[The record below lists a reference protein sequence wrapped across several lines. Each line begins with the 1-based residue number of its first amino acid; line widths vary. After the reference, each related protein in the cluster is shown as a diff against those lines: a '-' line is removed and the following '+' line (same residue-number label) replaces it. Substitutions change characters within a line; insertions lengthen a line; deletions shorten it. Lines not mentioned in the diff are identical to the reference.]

1 MTHLTMSPL
10 LRRALQA
17 DALASG
23 AMGLLLALAAGPLE
37 ELLGLPR
44 ALLVGAG
51 IGLLPFALAL
61 GWLANRESVRRGWIW
76 AVLAIN
82 AVWVIDSLSL
92 LAGGWVEP
100 TLLGKVFVIAQAV
113 AVGALAELEF
123 FGLRRSQV
131 EAA

>member
-82 AVWVIDSLSL
+82 AVWVVDSVSL
-92 LAGGWVEP
+92 LASGWVEP
-100 TLLGKVFVIAQAV
+100 TLLGKVFVIAQALAV
-113 AVGALAELEF
+113 ALLAELEF

>member
-82 AVWVIDSLSL
+82 AVWVVDSVSL
-92 LAGGWVEP
+92 LASGWVEP

-113 AVGALAELEF
+113 AVALLAELEF

>member
-23 AMGLLLALAAGPLE
+23 AMSLLLALAAGPLE

-44 ALLVGAG
+44 ALLMGAG

-61 GWLANRESVRRGWIW
+61 GWLANREAVRRGWIW
-76 AVLAIN
+76 VVLAIN

-92 LAGGWVEP
+92 LALGWVEP
-100 TLLGKVFVIAQAV
+100 TLLGKVFVVGQAV
-113 AVGALAELEF
+113 AVAVLAELEF
-123 FGLRRSQV
+123 FGLRRCQ
-131 EAA
+131 AWQA

>member
-1 MTHLTMSPL
+1 MTHLNVSPL

-44 ALLVGAG
+44 SLLLGAG
-51 IGLLPFALAL
+51 IGLLPFALVL
-61 GWLANRESVRRGWIW
+61 GWLANRTTVRRGWIW

-82 AVWVIDSLSL
+82 SVWVIDSLSL
-92 LAGGWVEP
+92 LALGWVAP
-100 TLLGKVFVIAQAV
+100 TLLGKVFVIGQAV
-113 AVGALAELEF
+113 AVAVLAELEF
-123 FGLRRSQV
+123 FGLRRCPSV
-131 EAA
+131 TA

>member
-1 MTHLTMSPL
+1 MTHLDMSPL

-44 ALLVGAG
+44 SLLLGAG

-61 GWLANRESVRRGWIW
+61 GWLANRSMVRRGWIW

-82 AVWVIDSLSL
+82 AIWVIDSLSL
-92 LAGGWVEP
+92 LVLGWVEP
-100 TLLGKVFVIAQAV
+100 TLLGKVFVIGQAV
-113 AVGALAELEF
+113 AVAVLAELEF
-123 FGLRRSQV
+123 FGLRRCQPVSV
-131 EAA
+131 

>member
-1 MTHLTMSPL
+1 MTHLDMSPL

-23 AMGLLLALAAGPLE
+23 AMGLLLTLAAGPLE

-44 ALLVGAG
+44 ALLLGAG

-61 GWLANRESVRRGWIW
+61 GWLANRQTLQRAWVW

-82 AVWVIDSLSL
+82 AVWVVDSLSL
-92 LAGGWVEP
+92 LALGWVEP
-100 TLLGKVFVIAQAV
+100 TLLGKVFVIGQAV
-113 AVGALAELEF
+113 AVAVLAELEF
-123 FGLRRSQV
+123 FGLRRCQEMV
-131 EAA
+131 A

>member
-1 MTHLTMSPL
+1 MTHLEMSPL

-44 ALLVGAG
+44 ALLLAAG

-61 GWLANRESVRRGWIW
+61 GWLANRTTLRRGWVW

-92 LAGGWVEP
+92 LALGWVEP
-100 TLLGKVFVIAQAV
+100 TLLGNIFVIGQAV
-113 AVGALAELEF
+113 AVAVLAELEF
-123 FGLRRSQV
+123 FGLRRCQAL
-131 EAA
+131 AA

>member
-1 MTHLTMSPL
+1 MTHLDMSPL

-44 ALLVGAG
+44 SLLLGAG
-51 IGLLPFALAL
+51 IGLLPFALVL
-61 GWLANRESVRRGWIW
+61 GWLANRTTVRRGWIW

-92 LAGGWVEP
+92 LALGWVEP
-100 TLLGKVFVIAQAV
+100 TLLGKVFVIGQAV
-113 AVGALAELEF
+113 AVAVLAELEF
-123 FGLRRSQV
+123 FGLRRCPSV
-131 EAA
+131 TA

>member
-23 AMGLLLALAAGPLE
+23 TMGLLLALAAGPLE

-76 AVLAIN
+76 GVLAIN

-92 LAGGWVEP
+92 LVSGWVEP
-100 TLLGKVFVIAQAV
+100 TLLGKVFVIGQAV
-113 AVGALAELEF
+113 AVALLAELEF

>member
-44 ALLVGAG
+44 ALLMGAG

-82 AVWVIDSLSL
+82 TVWVIDSLSL
-92 LAGGWVEP
+92 LALGWVEP
-100 TLLGKVFVIAQAV
+100 TLLGKVFVIGQAV
-113 AVGALAELEF
+113 AVALLAELEF
-123 FGLRRSQV
+123 FGLRRSQAEV
-131 EAA
+131 A

>member
-37 ELLGLPR
+37 DLLGLPR
-44 ALLVGAG
+44 ALLMGAG

-82 AVWVIDSLSL
+82 TVWVIDSLSL
-92 LAGGWVEP
+92 LALGWVEP
-100 TLLGKVFVIAQAV
+100 TLLGKVFVIGQAV
-113 AVGALAELEF
+113 AVALLAELEF
-123 FGLRRSQV
+123 FGLRRSQAEV
-131 EAA
+131 A

>member
-1 MTHLTMSPL
+1 MTHLDMSPL

-44 ALLVGAG
+44 TLLLGAG

-61 GWLANRESVRRGWIW
+61 GWLANRATVQRGWIW

-82 AVWVIDSLSL
+82 AVWVVDSLSL
-92 LAGGWVEP
+92 LALGWVEP
-100 TLLGKVFVIAQAV
+100 TLLGKVFVIGQAV
-113 AVGALAELEF
+113 AVAVLAELEF
-123 FGLRRSQV
+123 FGLRRCQAV
-131 EAA
+131 NA

>member
-1 MTHLTMSPL
+1 MTHLDMSPM

-23 AMGLLLALAAGPLE
+23 AMGLLLTLAAGPLE

-44 ALLVGAG
+44 ALLLGAG

-61 GWLANRESVRRGWIW
+61 GWLANRQTLRRGWIW

-92 LAGGWVEP
+92 LALGWVEP
-100 TLLGKVFVIAQAV
+100 TLLGKVFVIGQAV
-113 AVGALAELEF
+113 AVAVLAELEF
-123 FGLRRSQV
+123 FGLRRCQGV
-131 EAA
+131 AA

>member
-82 AVWVIDSLSL
+82 TVWVIDSLSL
-92 LAGGWVEP
+92 LALGWVEP
-100 TLLGKVFVIAQAV
+100 TLLGKVFVIGQAV
-113 AVGALAELEF
+113 AVALLAELEF
-123 FGLRRSQV
+123 FGLRRSQAEV
-131 EAA
+131 A

>member
-1 MTHLTMSPL
+1 MTHLDMSPL

-44 ALLVGAG
+44 SLLLGAG

-61 GWLANRESVRRGWIW
+61 GWLANRATARRGWIW

-92 LAGGWVEP
+92 LAVGWVEP
-100 TLLGKVFVIAQAV
+100 TLLGKVFVIGQAV
-113 AVGALAELEF
+113 AVAVLAELEF
-123 FGLRRSQV
+123 FGLRRCQGV
-131 EAA
+131 AA

>member
-44 ALLVGAG
+44 ALLMGAG

-92 LAGGWVEP
+92 LASGWVEP
-100 TLLGKVFVIAQAV
+100 TLLGKVFVIGQALAV
-113 AVGALAELEF
+113 ALLTELEF

-131 EAA
+131 GAA

>member
-1 MTHLTMSPL
+1 MTHLDMSPM

-23 AMGLLLALAAGPLE
+23 AMGLLLTLAAGPLE

-44 ALLVGAG
+44 ALLLGAG

-61 GWLANRESVRRGWIW
+61 GWLANRQALRRGWIW

-92 LAGGWVEP
+92 LALGWVEP
-100 TLLGKVFVIAQAV
+100 TLLGKVFVIGQAV
-113 AVGALAELEF
+113 AVAVLAELEF
-123 FGLRRSQV
+123 FGLRRCQGV
-131 EAA
+131 AA

>member
-1 MTHLTMSPL
+1 MTHLDMSPL

-23 AMGLLLALAAGPLE
+23 AMGLLLTLAAGPLE

-44 ALLVGAG
+44 ALLLGAG

-61 GWLANRESVRRGWIW
+61 GWLANRQTLRRGWVW

-82 AVWVIDSLSL
+82 AVWVVDSLSL
-92 LAGGWVEP
+92 LALGWVEP
-100 TLLGKVFVIAQAV
+100 TLLGKVFVIGQAV
-113 AVGALAELEF
+113 AVAVLAELEF
-123 FGLRRSQV
+123 FGLRRCQEMV
-131 EAA
+131 A

>member
-1 MTHLTMSPL
+1 MTHLDMSPM

-23 AMGLLLALAAGPLE
+23 AMGLLLTLAAGPLE

-44 ALLVGAG
+44 ALLLGAG

-61 GWLANRESVRRGWIW
+61 GWLANRQTLRRGWIW

-82 AVWVIDSLSL
+82 AVWVIDSLSF
-92 LAGGWVEP
+92 LALGWVEP
-100 TLLGKVFVIAQAV
+100 TLLGKVFVIGQAV
-113 AVGALAELEF
+113 AVAVLAELEF
-123 FGLRRSQV
+123 FGLRRCQEV
-131 EAA
+131 VA